1 MLKIHKRYTT
11 NTHKMYKINKSLKI
25 IKKVFTSPNENVTVR
40 TSQGTGGLATAAKF
54 GKAAANASS
63 AIAQNVHSIVCPLL
77 VNTI

>member
-1 MLKIHKRYTT
+1 MHNKCIKL
-11 NTHKMYKINKSLKI
+11 YKINKSLKI

-63 AIAQNVHSIVCPLL
+63 AFSAKCLFDSVSATV
-77 VNTI
+77 